1 MLISCALVL
10 NARGKTVN
18 LPMLYPNEI
27 GFEPAQEV
35 LGTDHL
41 PRVAQNCRRW
51 NLQVLEVLTPEEVA
65 TCYNLQPY
73 PIPFYIH
80 LHTHNTPRVIK
91 HRDRKLEPT

>member
-1 MLISCALVL
+1 
-10 NARGKTVN
+10 
-18 LPMLYPNEI
+18 MLYPNEI

-80 LHTHNTPRVIK
+80 LLHTQLEQCQHAMRNHDK
-91 HRDRKLEPT
+91 HRDHKTKLETTIVF

>member
-1 MLISCALVL
+1 
-10 NARGKTVN
+10 
-18 LPMLYPNEI
+18 MLYPNEI

-91 HRDRKLEPT
+91 HRPLTSQRCATSLVSTLDWQMQVCTSLK

>member
-1 MLISCALVL
+1 
-10 NARGKTVN
+10 
-18 LPMLYPNEI
+18 MLYPNEI

-65 TCYNLQPY
+65 TCYTPPILY
-73 PIPFYIH
+73 PFIYTYT
-80 LHTHNTPRVIK
+80 HTGTTRHA
-91 HRDRKLEPT
+91 